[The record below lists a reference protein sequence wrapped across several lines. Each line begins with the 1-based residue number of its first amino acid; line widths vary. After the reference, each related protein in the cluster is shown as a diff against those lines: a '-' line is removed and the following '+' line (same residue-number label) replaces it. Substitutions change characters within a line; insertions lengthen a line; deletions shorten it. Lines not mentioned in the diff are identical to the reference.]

1 MIIYANMISK
11 IKKTKIISKT
21 KLHDT
26 DTGSSDVQVAILT
39 ERISQLADHLKTHK
53 KDNGSRRGLLK
64 LVSKR
69 LSHIKYLKKVDDD
82 RYTKAVKVSKG
93 K

>member
-1 MIIYANMISK
+1 MISK

-21 KLHDT
+21 KLHDS

-39 ERISQLADHLKTHK
+39 ERINQLADHLKTHK

-69 LSHIKYLKKVDDD
+69 LSHIKYLKKVDGD

>member
-1 MIIYANMISK
+1 MISK

-21 KLHDT
+21 KLHDK

-39 ERISQLADHLKTHK
+39 ERITQLADHLKTHK
-53 KDNGSRRGLLK
+53 KDNSSRRGLLK

-69 LSHIKYLKKVDDD
+69 LSHMKYLKKVDDE
-82 RYTKAVKVSKG
+82 RYVKAVKVSKS

>member
-1 MIIYANMISK
+1 MISK
-11 IKKTKIISKT
+11 TKKAKVIAKN

-39 ERISQLADHLKTHK
+39 ERINQLADHLKVHK
-53 KDNGSRRGLLK
+53 KDNSSRRGLLK
-64 LVSKR
+64 MVSKR
-69 LSHIKYLKKVDDD
+69 LSHLKYIKKSDSGRHV
-82 RYTKAVKVSKG
+82 TAVKVSKS

>member
-1 MIIYANMISK
+1 MISK
-11 IKKTKIISKT
+11 IKKSKIISKSGIH
-21 KLHDT
+21 KT

-39 ERISQLADHLKTHK
+39 ERINQLADHLKNHK
-53 KDNGSRRGLLK
+53 KDNSSRRGLLK

-69 LSHIKYLKKVDDD
+69 LSHMKYLKKVDGD
-82 RYTKAVKVSKG
+82 RYTQAVKVSKS